1 MILELFYKWL
11 QKQNEIHIY
20 SMRTDDISS
29 LMINE
34 MSFYVKDNIP
44 IDVKIEDRVYLL
56 DGLNR
61 KRYGSLIVKD
71 VIVKK
76 KQYGSKIVDI
86 KYAIFVH
93 NILLCIPA
101 ACRNDRA
108 LIVRTSDTVVMLR
121 KIINYILNG
130 ENT

>member
-1 MILELFYKWL
+1 
-11 QKQNEIHIY
+11 
-20 SMRTDDISS
+20 MRTDDISS